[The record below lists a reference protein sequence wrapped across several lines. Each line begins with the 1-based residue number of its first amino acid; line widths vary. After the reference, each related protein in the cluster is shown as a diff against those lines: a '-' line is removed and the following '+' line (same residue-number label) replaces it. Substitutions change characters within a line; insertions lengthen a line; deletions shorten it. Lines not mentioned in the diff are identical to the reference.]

1 MGKLVQVSNETVT
14 SAVSTVTLT
23 GINDNS
29 NYIVTVRNV
38 VPTTNERIFYIRFTN
53 GGTAITTSNYNR
65 ALKTLLASGTFPD
78 ASDQNASEIRIE
90 DLGNASGEIANGILH
105 LYNFND
111 ASEYS
116 FANARWSISDQV
128 NGRLL
133 GGQGGYILESEQ
145 SCDGLEFHLESS
157 DTFASGQFVL
167 YKVVT

>member
-1 MGKLVQVSNETVT
+1 MGKLVQVSNQTVT

-38 VPTTNERIFYIRFTN
+38 VPTTNARVFYIRFTS

-65 ALKTLLASGTFPD
+65 AVKTLLATGTFPD

-90 DLGNASGEIANGILH
+90 DLGNDSGEIANGILH
-105 LYNFND
+105 LYNFKD
-111 ASEYS
+111 ATEYS
-116 FANARWSISDQV
+116 FVNARWSISDQV
-128 NGRLL
+128 SGRLL
-133 GGQGGYILESEQ
+133 GGQGGYVLATEQ
-145 SCDGLEFHLESS
+145 DCDGLQFYLESS
-157 DTFASGQFVL
+157 DTFASGEFIL